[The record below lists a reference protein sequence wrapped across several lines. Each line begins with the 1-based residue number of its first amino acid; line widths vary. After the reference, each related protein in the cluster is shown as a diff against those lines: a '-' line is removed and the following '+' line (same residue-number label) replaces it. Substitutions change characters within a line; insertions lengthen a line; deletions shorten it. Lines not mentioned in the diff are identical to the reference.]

1 MAVQPAPCRPV
12 GFRQEVI
19 DVVSELA
26 GISEARDA
34 WKILSD
40 LGKRF
45 VDRGLV
51 VGSGGNLS
59 ILLPD
64 QKSFLITGTGTSLN
78 RLSEESFAVVGLDG
92 SYSSEG
98 TQPSSEYRVH
108 LAAYQNRSDIN
119 TCIHLHPQASVL
131 LAALDI
137 ETKFITVDHVYYLR
151 KIVRVPWLRPGT
163 QEIADAVGRAIVG
176 ANLLVLENHG
186 CVVVGKNPELAFS
199 RALNLEEASELTL
212 RSRMVGI
219 EAREVPSVYR
229 EYLESKGL

>member
-1 MAVQPAPCRPV
+1 M
-12 GFRQEVI
+12 
-19 DVVSELA
+19 VSEFEA
-26 GISEARDA
+26 GAGGEA

-59 ILLPD
+59 MLLPD
-64 QKSFLITGTGTSLN
+64 KKSFLVTGTGTSLD
-78 RLSEESFAVVGLDG
+78 RLDEDGFAVVSLDG
-92 SYSSEG
+92 TYSSSG

-108 LAAYQNRSDIN
+108 LAAYQTRGDVT

-131 LAALDI
+131 LAALGI
-137 ETKFITVDHVYYLR
+137 ETKFVTVDHVYYLR
-151 KIVRVPWLRPGT
+151 KIVRIPWIRPGT
-163 QEIADAVGRAIVG
+163 QEIADAVAREIAGV
-176 ANLLVLENHG
+176 NVLVLENHG
-186 CVVVGKNPELAFS
+186 CVVVAGNPELAFS

-219 EAREVPSVYR
+219 EPLEVPSAYR
-229 EYLESKGL
+229 EYLEGKGL

>member
-1 MAVQPAPCRPV
+1 L
-12 GFRQEVI
+12 
-19 DVVSELA
+19 VSKFEGAA
-26 GISEARDA
+26 GASEA
-34 WKILSD
+34 WKVLSD

-45 VDRGLV
+45 VDRRLV

-59 ILLPD
+59 MLLPD
-64 QKSFLITGTGTSLN
+64 KKSFLITGTGTSLD
-78 RLSEESFAVVGLDG
+78 RLSADSFAVVGLDG

-108 LAAYQNRSDIN
+108 LATYQNRSDIN

-137 ETKFITVDHVYYLR
+137 ETKFVTVDHVYYLR
-151 KIVRVPWLRPGT
+151 KIVRIPWIRPGT
-163 QEIADAVGRAIVG
+163 QEIADAVGREIVG
-176 ANLLVLENHG
+176 SNVLVLENHG
-186 CVVVGKNPELAFS
+186 CVVVGKNPELAYS

-219 EAREVPSVYR
+219 DPKEVPEIYR
-229 EYLESKGL
+229 KYLEGEGL

>member
-1 MAVQPAPCRPV
+1 M
-12 GFRQEVI
+12 
-19 DVVSELA
+19 VSEFEVVD
-26 GISEARDA
+26 GVKDA
-34 WKILSD
+34 WKYLSD

-45 VDRGLV
+45 VDRRLV

-59 ILLPD
+59 MLLPD
-64 QKSFLITGTGTSLN
+64 KKSFLITGTGTALD
-78 RLSEESFAVVGLDG
+78 RLDEASFAVVGLDG
-92 SYSSEG
+92 SYSNEG
-98 TQPSSEYRVH
+98 MQPSSEYRVH
-108 LAAYQNRSDIN
+108 LAAYQNRPDIN

-151 KIVRVPWLRPGT
+151 KIVRIPWMRPGT
-163 QEIADAVGRAIVG
+163 QEIADAVGREIVG
-176 ANLLVLENHG
+176 ANVLVLENHG

-219 EAREVPSVYR
+219 DPLEVPSVYR

>member
-1 MAVQPAPCRPV
+1 
-12 GFRQEVI
+12 
-19 DVVSELA
+19 VVSEFEAEA
-26 GISEARDA
+26 GGEA

-59 ILLPD
+59 MLLPD
-64 QKSFLITGTGTSLN
+64 KKSFLVTGTGTSLD
-78 RLSEESFAVVGLDG
+78 RLDEDSFAVVSLDG
-92 SYSSEG
+92 TYSSSG

-108 LAAYQNRSDIN
+108 LAAYQTRGDVT

-131 LAALDI
+131 LAALGI
-137 ETKFITVDHVYYLR
+137 ETKFVTVDHVYYLR
-151 KIVRVPWLRPGT
+151 KIVRIPWIRPGT
-163 QEIADAVGRAIVG
+163 QEIADAVAREIAGV
-176 ANLLVLENHG
+176 NVLVLENHG
-186 CVVVGKNPELAFS
+186 CVVVAGNLELAFS

-219 EAREVPSVYR
+219 EPLEVPSAYR
-229 EYLESKGL
+229 EYLEGKGL

>member
-1 MAVQPAPCRPV
+1 M
-12 GFRQEVI
+12 
-19 DVVSELA
+19 VSEFEA
-26 GISEARDA
+26 GKSGEA
-34 WKILSD
+34 WEILSD

-64 QKSFLITGTGTSLN
+64 RKSFLITGTGSSLD
-78 RLSEESFAVVGLDG
+78 RLDQESFAVVGLDG
-92 SYSSEG
+92 TYSSSG

-108 LAAYQNRSDIN
+108 LAAYQSRSDVT

-131 LAALDI
+131 LAALGI
-137 ETKFITVDHVYYLR
+137 ETKFVTVDHVYYLR
-151 KIVRVPWLRPGT
+151 KIVRIPWIRPGT
-163 QEIADAVGRAIVG
+163 QEIADAVACEIAG
-176 ANLLVLENHG
+176 ANILVLENHG
-186 CVVVGKNPELAFS
+186 CVVVSDNPELAFS

-219 EAREVPSVYR
+219 EPVEVPAAYR
-229 EYLESKGL
+229 EYLEGKGL